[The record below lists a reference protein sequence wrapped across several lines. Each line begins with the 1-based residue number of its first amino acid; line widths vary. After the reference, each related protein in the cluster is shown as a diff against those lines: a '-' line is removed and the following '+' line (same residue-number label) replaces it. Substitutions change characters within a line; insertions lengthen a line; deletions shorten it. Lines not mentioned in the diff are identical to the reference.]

1 MKDVVAMK
9 IFQRMIQLK
18 PECVFDGLGKTA
30 EIVGH
35 LNSNTDLTWYGWQG
49 MMGMP
54 LGTVAVSTRVD
65 NWSSFVEVQT
75 EILADQAY
83 LEMVGSTAGMMA
95 SPAQDNIMTPIAGS
109 ANMPAEPMDFLFS
122 NVAKAAYSNIP
133 QAMDW
138 SQRFCDMANGLAGT
152 RTAGLM
158 TSLGEGGAT
167 FALLMY
173 YESIAQYEERQ
184 PPEVFAIEALN
195 SLQTESES
203 LFEAS
208 SNLQTMARRIA

>member
-1 MKDVVAMK
+1 
-9 IFQRMIQLK
+9 
-18 PECVFDGLGKTA
+18 
-30 EIVGH
+30 
-35 LNSNTDLTWYGWQG
+35 
-49 MMGMP
+49 
-54 LGTVAVSTRVD
+54 
-65 NWSSFVEVQT
+65 
-75 EILADQAY
+75 
-83 LEMVGSTAGMMA
+83 
-95 SPAQDNIMTPIAGS
+95 
-109 ANMPAEPMDFLFS
+109 
-122 NVAKAAYSNIP
+122 
-133 QAMDW
+133 MDW

-152 RTAGLM
+152 PTAGLM

>member
-1 MKDVVAMK
+1 
-9 IFQRMIQLK
+9 
-18 PECVFDGLGKTA
+18 
-30 EIVGH
+30 
-35 LNSNTDLTWYGWQG
+35 
-49 MMGMP
+49 
-54 LGTVAVSTRVD
+54 
-65 NWSSFVEVQT
+65 
-75 EILADQAY
+75 
-83 LEMVGSTAGMMA
+83 
-95 SPAQDNIMTPIAGS
+95 
-109 ANMPAEPMDFLFS
+109 MDFLFS

-152 RTAGLM
+152 PTAGLM